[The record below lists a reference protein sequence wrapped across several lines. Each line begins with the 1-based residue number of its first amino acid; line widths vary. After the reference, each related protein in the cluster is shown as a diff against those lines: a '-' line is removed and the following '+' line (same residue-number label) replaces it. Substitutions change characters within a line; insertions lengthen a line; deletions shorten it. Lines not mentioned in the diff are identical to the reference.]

1 MDHNMR
7 KNSYKIVLSR
17 TWRTEGGNFLL
28 GTRRGKVSCFMV
40 DVPLSSIIAGSVLT
54 GHVIRRRRD
63 LTDWQRREGS
73 DCVFFSTTPRQQLE
87 LSLAPQGTQR
97 IKRLIRV
104 FTVVRFLKGC
114 HHHGSKWCC
123 SENIPGFPW
132 ASREHPMFFAL
143 DFNVNYTIKLTFHNK
158 GNQEWYYE
166 R

>member
-73 DCVFFSTTPRQQLE
+73 DCVFFSTTPRPSTARTFSGSSGNTKNQKADPCFHSCEIFKGLPSPWQQMMLLRE
-87 LSLAPQGTQR
+87 HT
-97 IKRLIRV
+97 RV
-104 FTVVRFLKGC
+104 
-114 HHHGSKWCC
+114 SM
-123 SENIPGFPW
+123 SIPW
-132 ASREHPMFFAL
+132 ASHVLCVRL
-143 DFNVNYTIKLTFHNK
+143 
-158 GNQEWYYE
+158 
-166 R
+166 

>member
-40 DVPLSSIIAGSVLT
+40 DVPLSLIIAGSVLT

-73 DCVFFSTTPRQQLE
+73 DCVFFSTTPRPSTARTFSGSSGNTKNQKADPCFHSCEIFKGLPSPWQQMML
-87 LSLAPQGTQR
+87 L
-97 IKRLIRV
+97 
-104 FTVVRFLKGC
+104 
-114 HHHGSKWCC
+114 
-123 SENIPGFPW
+123 
-132 ASREHPMFFAL
+132 REHTRVSMSIP
-143 DFNVNYTIKLTFHNK
+143 
-158 GNQEWYYE
+158 
-166 R
+166 